1 MGAGDKNISGNAV
14 IDNSTGSR
22 FELNEAGE
30 IAFANYRLTGHVLT
44 IPYVETPPALR
55 GKGTAGRLLEGV
67 VAHARAR
74 KLKIV
79 PVCGYAVSWFR
90 RHPEHDDVLS

>member
-1 MGAGDKNISGNAV
+1 MSSSYNNVADNAARH
-14 IDNSTGSR
+14 R
-22 FELNEAGE
+22 FELEEAGE
-30 IAFANYRLTGHVLT
+30 IAFANYRLEDDVLT
-44 IPYVETPPALR
+44 LPYVEAPEALR
-55 GKGTAGRLLEGV
+55 GKGTASRLMEGV

-90 RHPEHDDVLS
+90 RHPEHNDILR